1 MTPEE
6 KRKLYS
12 TGIYGGLGLAAT
24 SILIDLWRSH
34 KRYAK
39 AKELKDE
46 NQALRLYLPGYG
58 DTEKAEKLASEPL
71 LKQAGLTEWL
81 IAALLGGATYYGTNT
96 AYRGIRKDQLD
107 KEIEEESKQ
116 YVDSLQGLGKV
127 AFDDIPKDLFY
138 LGLLAGGAGT
148 YGILENTFP
157 TVKEKPMAG
166 QPKKIVV
173 RGFGTVKS
181 DKKQGDLI
189 PLKDMIRQYRSL
201 FGKDPSQSLAKQRRE
216 IASPPEEPQDK
227 EEKRPSEEEKEEQL
241 KAAFWVPFGKVDYQ
255 KAACFAAL
263 CCASRCVDSSPL
275 AEIFG
280 RAIEDKSAAR
290 METAA
295 DELGMLGLI
304 DSCKGSWQIYK
315 AASESEKIAAVS
327 VVMASGTLRPS
338 IAMLT
343 AAEIADFSPSL
354 AKQARELLEDESL
367 GILGVKVASSMFE
380 NSVETAGN
388 EPWAEQTLTSP
399 EEVPEGQKEV
409 GDKDPIDQYMDEGG
423 GGGIISEN
431 GTGTNS
437 TTDLGSPQRGRDQNN
452 GVS

>member
-1 MTPEE
+1 MTAEE

-34 KRYAK
+34 KRYNK
-39 AKELKDE
+39 AKELKAE
-46 NQALRLYLPGYG
+46 EPTLKLYLPGYETSG
-58 DTEKAEKLASEPL
+58 KTDKTASESL
-71 LKQAGLTEWL
+71 LKQAGLAEWL
-81 IAALLGGATYYGTNT
+81 VAALLGGATYYGANS

-116 YVDSLQGLGKV
+116 YVDSLQGLGKA
-127 AFDDIPKDLFY
+127 AFDNIPKDLFY

-173 RGFGTVKS
+173 RGFGTVKA

-201 FGKDPSQSLAKQRRE
+201 FGKDPTQSVAKQRRE
-216 IASPPEEPQDK
+216 MTSPPEESEKKK
-227 EEKRPSEEEKEEQL
+227 EKSQQEEEEQL
-241 KAAFWVPFGKVDYQ
+241 KAAFWVPFGQVDYH
-255 KAACFAAL
+255 KAACFATL
-263 CCASRCVDSSPL
+263 CCASRNIESSPL
-275 AEIFG
+275 AEILG
-280 RAIEDKSAAR
+280 RVIEEKSAASL
-290 METAA
+290 ESAA
-295 DELGMLGLI
+295 DELGILGMI
-304 DSCKGSWQIYK
+304 DSCKGASRTYK
-315 AASESEKIAAVS
+315 LAMDAEKIAAVS
-327 VVMASGTLRPS
+327 LVMSSDALRPS
-338 IAMLT
+338 VAMLT
-343 AAEIADFSPSL
+343 AAEIADVSPSL
-354 AKQARELLEDESL
+354 AKQARALLDDESL
-367 GILGVKVASSMFE
+367 GVMGVKVASSMFE
-380 NSVETAGN
+380 NSVESAGN
-388 EPWAEQTLTSP
+388 APWAEQTLTIP

-409 GDKDPIDQYMDEGG
+409 KDKDPIDQYMDDGG
-423 GGGIISEN
+423 GGTISEN

-437 TTDLGSPQRGRDQNN
+437 TTDHSNPQWGRDQNH